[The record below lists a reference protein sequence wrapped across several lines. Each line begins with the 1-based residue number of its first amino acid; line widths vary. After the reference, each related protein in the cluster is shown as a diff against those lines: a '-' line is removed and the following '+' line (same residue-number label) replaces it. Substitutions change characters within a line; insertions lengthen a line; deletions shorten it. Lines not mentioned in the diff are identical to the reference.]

1 MSYARWFMELVLSS
15 HHTVEYKKTMD
26 VPQPLLDLGYDP
38 AMTAR
43 LFDVFKNI
51 LEASIMETLADSPIL
66 AASPGTA
73 LTATDKLKAADLRMA
88 LLLGKIPE
96 DAGLLIDA
104 KTFARLLSI
113 SPRTLSRLIDLKA
126 VPQPVN
132 LGRLMRW
139 RLADVLEW
147 IEADCPSQQSWG
159 NMKQNTTAR
168 KK

>member
-43 LFDVFKNI
+43 LFEVFKDT
-51 LEASIMETLADSPIL
+51 LEASIKKTLADSTKL
-66 AASPGTA
+66 AASAGTE
-73 LTATDKLKAADLRMA
+73 LKATDKLKAADLRTA

-96 DAGLLIDA
+96 DAGLLIDT

-113 SPRTLSRLIDLKA
+113 SSRTLSRLIDLKA

-132 LGRLMRW
+132 LGRLIRW

-159 NMKQNTTAR
+159 NRKQNTPAR